1 MFRCHAIGML
11 SDTLLA
17 LLLMDVQVVSAKCH
31 WMQYSK
37 PATTVES
44 MTPWASTPRPVL
56 QCLWPTLTTQ

>member
-1 MFRCHAIGML
+1 ML

-37 PATTVES
+37 PVTTVES
-44 MTPWASTPRPVL
+44 MTPLASTPRPVL